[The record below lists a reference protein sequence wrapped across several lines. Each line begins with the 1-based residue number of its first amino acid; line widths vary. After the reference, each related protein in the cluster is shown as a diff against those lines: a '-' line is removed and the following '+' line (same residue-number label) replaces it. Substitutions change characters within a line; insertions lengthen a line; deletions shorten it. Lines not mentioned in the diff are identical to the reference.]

1 MQLSICGLQN
11 SHQVIFIFLVA
22 SFTLI
27 SSLFSEGAEITLEE
41 AADVLDIVGKSN
53 NIFLQTR
60 TALEILREEQD
71 NHSIITMSQ
80 KIDHLLDGG
89 IPICKVTEISGVAGV
104 GKTQLW

>member
-1 MQLSICGLQN
+1 MRK
-11 SHQVIFIFLVA
+11 
-22 SFTLI
+22 
-27 SSLFSEGAEITLEE
+27 E
-41 AADVLDIVGKSN
+41 N
-53 NIFLQTR
+53 NTCLQTR